1 MPPTAASADAHKD
14 RRKITSRKML
24 GVAGA
29 DDSLAVWVQRY
40 LELGV
45 RGIRSA
51 EVEAKIGRHLQRF
64 QTWFQ
69 AGLGHDRVSAVTPR
83 EIAGWREHLAATV
96 VRQRRDAR
104 TQTMAPATV
113 NHLAHLSAFFT
124 WTAAHAPTGLLPH
137 GDPTSRVELLRL
149 PAPEPR
155 ALSAAQV
162 RTVKNVLDRLEG
174 FHHLRGRRHRGDT
187 DLAVHAHARPLRDRA
202 IVHLL
207 LGTGLRRAELVGL
220 DLDQL
225 EPNTPAALRRA
236 KRARLL
242 GVRGKGRT
250 SRTVFLGKD
259 ARAALADYLDHERPG
274 DVDEASAALFVAAR
288 SIASRRPDGRLSAR
302 SVNTIVAEL
311 GHIHDLEVVGAD
323 RQLGTLRPHD
333 LRHILSALC
342 ACRDSSGEWTYGLL
356 PSTQLPPHGSF
367 STISGPRLM
376 RSTSTRTKC
385 NTNTT
390 AHGRVRKEGTPS
402 PSGCRPSPATTAR
415 SWNAGLATP
424 TTGTYGCTP
433 THPTRWPPATSKT
446 CERKGPGRQRTG
458 PNSDP

>member
-1 MPPTAASADAHKD
+1 MPPTAVPANAGKD
-14 RRKITSRKML
+14 RRKIASRKVVRV
-24 GVAGA
+24 GGAAVDA
-29 DDSLAVWVQRY
+29 DDSLTVWVDRY
-40 LELGV
+40 LDLAV
-45 RGIRSA
+45 RGVRSA
-51 EVEAKIGRHLQRF
+51 EV
-64 QTWFQ
+64 
-69 AGLGHDRVSAVTPR
+69 
-83 EIAGWREHLAATV
+83 AGWREHLAATE
-96 VRQRRDAR
+96 VRPRRGGR
-104 TQTMAPATV
+104 TQTLAPATV
-113 NHLAHLSAFFT
+113 NNHLAHLSAFFT
-124 WTAAHAPTGLLPH
+124 WTLAHAPAGLLPH

-288 SIASRRPDGRLSAR
+288 SIATRRP
-302 SVNTIVAEL
+302 
-311 GHIHDLEVVGAD
+311 
-323 RQLGTLRPHD
+323 
-333 LRHILSALC
+333 
-342 ACRDSSGEWTYGLL
+342 
-356 PSTQLPPHGSF
+356 
-367 STISGPRLM
+367 
-376 RSTSTRTKC
+376 
-385 NTNTT
+385 
-390 AHGRVRKEGTPS
+390 
-402 PSGCRPSPATTAR
+402 
-415 SWNAGLATP
+415 
-424 TTGTYGCTP
+424 
-433 THPTRWPPATSKT
+433 
-446 CERKGPGRQRTG
+446 
-458 PNSDP
+458 